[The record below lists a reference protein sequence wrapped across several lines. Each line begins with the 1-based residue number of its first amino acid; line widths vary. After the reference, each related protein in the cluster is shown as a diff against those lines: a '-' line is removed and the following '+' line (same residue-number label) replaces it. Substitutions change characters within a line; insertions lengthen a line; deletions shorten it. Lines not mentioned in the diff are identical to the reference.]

1 MATETK
7 NFEWITAR
15 EIKVGDVL
23 TSLSC
28 DFTITKVTETFADS
42 FSFEAIPTNPAFETR
57 WNNLGNAV
65 YKRVI

>member
-28 DFTITKVTETFADS
+28 DFLITKVTETFPDS
-42 FSFEAIPTNPAFETR
+42 FSFEAVPTNQAFERT
-57 WNNLGNAV
+57 WGNLGNAV